1 MGRPTQ
7 SPFSLEVSTRPACMP
22 FSFLTRFHKREV
34 SMIAK
39 IIIKRRF
46 VKENTPQILSL
57 LNKIRSIAMNQ
68 PGYIS
73 GETLMQ
79 ADFPENMAVIATW
92 QNMKYWT
99 AWKNCEERKTYEAM
113 LEIYQTRPTQYEE
126 YLLGT
131 VFHVDQE

>member
-1 MGRPTQ
+1 
-7 SPFSLEVSTRPACMP
+7 
-22 FSFLTRFHKREV
+22 
-34 SMIAK
+34 MIAK

-46 VKENTPQILSL
+46 VKENTPQIISL

-79 ADFPENMAVIATW
+79 CDYPENMAVIATW
-92 QNMKYWT
+92 QSMDAWN
-99 AWKNCEERKTYEAM
+99 AWKNSEERGKYEAM

-126 YLLGT
+126 YILGT
-131 VFHVDQE
+131 SFHSEA

>member
-1 MGRPTQ
+1 
-7 SPFSLEVSTRPACMP
+7 
-22 FSFLTRFHKREV
+22 
-34 SMIAK
+34 MIAK

-57 LNKIRSIAMNQ
+57 LNKIRSFAMNQ

-79 ADFPENMAVIATW
+79 SEFSENMAVICTW
-92 QNMKYWT
+92 QSMQDWH
-99 AWKNCEERKTYEAM
+99 AWKSSEERKNYEAM
-113 LEIYQTRPTQYEE
+113 LEIYQTRPTEYEE

-131 VFHVDQE
+131 AFHKDQ

>member
-1 MGRPTQ
+1 
-7 SPFSLEVSTRPACMP
+7 
-22 FSFLTRFHKREV
+22 
-34 SMIAK
+34 MIAK

-68 PGYIS
+68 AGYIS

-79 ADFPENMAVIATW
+79 IDYPENMAVICTW
-92 QNMKYWT
+92 QNMKDWV
-99 AWKNCEERKTYEAM
+99 AWKNSEERKTYEAM

-131 VFHVDQE
+131 AFQNDKK

>member
-1 MGRPTQ
+1 M
-7 SPFSLEVSTRPACMP
+7 EVT
-22 FSFLTRFHKREV
+22 
-34 SMIAK
+34 MIAK

-46 VKENTPQILSL
+46 AKENTPQILSL

-79 ADFPENMAVIATW
+79 NEFPENMAVICSW
-92 QNMKYWT
+92 QNMANWH
-99 AWKNCEERKTYEAM
+99 AWKNSDERKNYEAM

-126 YLLGT
+126 YYLGT
-131 VFHVDQE
+131 SFHKED

>member
-1 MGRPTQ
+1 MYPPNYPPRADRISQP
-7 SPFSLEVSTRPACMP
+7 STN
-22 FSFLTRFHKREV
+22 REV
-34 SMIAK
+34 IMIAK

-79 ADFPENMAVIATW
+79 SDFPENLAVICSW
-92 QNMKYWT
+92 QSMAEWHV
-99 AWKNCEERKTYEAM
+99 WKNCEERKSYEAM

-131 VFHVDQE
+131 SFHNEQ

>member
-1 MGRPTQ
+1 M
-7 SPFSLEVSTRPACMP
+7 V
-22 FSFLTRFHKREV
+22 
-34 SMIAK
+34 AK

-46 VKENTPQILSL
+46 VKENTPQIISL

-68 PGYIS
+68 RGYIS

-79 ADFPENMAVIATW
+79 SDYPENMAVICSW
-92 QNMKYWT
+92 QRMADWH
-99 AWKNCEERKTYEAM
+99 AWKNSEERKTYEAM

-131 VFHVDQE
+131 AFHDEHHLDKQHDSNE

>member
-1 MGRPTQ
+1 
-7 SPFSLEVSTRPACMP
+7 
-22 FSFLTRFHKREV
+22 
-34 SMIAK
+34 MIAK

-46 VKENTPQILSL
+46 APENTPQILSL
-57 LNKIRSIAMNQ
+57 LNKIRAIAMTQ

-79 ADFPENMAVIATW
+79 EEFPENMAVICSW
-92 QNMKYWT
+92 QSMKDWRR
-99 AWKNCEERKTYEAM
+99 WKNSEERQNYEAM

-131 VFHVDQE
+131 SFHIAS